1 NFLVCKILTGHKKNS
16 IVAIPRIDLSPSETT
31 LPFRLKRRLFPII
44 PAFAMT
50 IHKAQGQSYGRVGIY
65 LPEPLFTHGQLYVAL
80 SRVRN
85 KDQLRIEMSANS
97 NNCVDNIVYKELL

>member
-16 IVAIPRIDLSPSETT
+16 IVAIPRIDLSPSEAT

-50 IHKAQGQSYGRVGIY
+50 IHKAQGQSYGCVGIY
-65 LPEPLFTHGQLYVAL
+65 LPEHCSHMVNY
-80 SRVRN
+80 
-85 KDQLRIEMSANS
+85 M
-97 NNCVDNIVYKELL
+97 LL